1 MKEYKS
7 ICDFLQKESFFT
19 EVDISWFVF
28 EELVL
33 SSKECQD
40 YFVVRT
46 KIGSGFDR
54 SWFNTRIF
62 SQVIKLDGLYYLVDS
77 KKLRDSN
84 SIVFRPI

>member
-19 EVDISWFVF
+19 EVVISWFVF

-46 KIGSGFDR
+46 KN
-54 SWFNTRIF
+54 W
-62 SQVIKLDGLYYLVDS
+62 
-77 KKLRDSN
+77 
-84 SIVFRPI
+84 